1 MTILIV
7 DDKPE
12 NLYLLRVLLGSKGYE
27 VMEASNGKEALAHAG
42 ETPPELII
50 SDILMPVMDGFALC
64 RAWKEDARLASI
76 PFIFYTATY
85 TEPQDEEFALSLGAD
100 RFLVKPQEG
109 SALLGE
115 VESALL
121 AGERARQ
128 QAGRHSQHA
137 TATLTEVSAE
147 VSEQD
152 FYRQYNARLVNKLED
167 KLEEI
172 AQKNRALAAREQS
185 LCEANARLEERVAQ
199 RTRELEAANEELE
212 AFNYSVSHDLRA
224 PLRRVEGFSQA
235 LREEC
240 EGQLSEQGQDHLRR
254 IGKAVGYMGELIDG
268 MLELS
273 RLNHGELLREIVSLS
288 AMAEAVVAKLR
299 EAEPARDVSLCIQS
313 NIVVT
318 GDRRLLGIILD
329 NLLGNAWKFTAKTTQ
344 ARIEFGVVERDGE
357 TVYYVADNGAGFDM
371 AYAGKLFKAF
381 QRLHFAQE
389 FPGIGIGLA
398 SVARCIRRL
407 GGRVWVESEPEKGAT
422 FYFSC

>member
-1 MTILIV
+1 MNILIV

-27 VMEASNGKEALAHAG
+27 VTEASNGKEALERAR
-42 ETPPELII
+42 ETPPGLII

-64 RAWKEDARLASI
+64 RAWKEDARLTPI

-85 TEPQDEEFALSLGAD
+85 TEPKDEKFALSLGAD

-109 SALLGE
+109 SILLGE

-121 AGERARQ
+121 TGGLAGKRS
-128 QAGRHSQHA
+128 HHA
-137 TATLTEVSAE
+137 TATSPEVRAE

-185 LCEANARLEERVAQ
+185 LCEANTRLEERVAQ

-235 LREEC
+235 LQEEC
-240 EGQLSEQGQDHLRR
+240 AGQLSGQGQDHLRR

-288 AMAEAVVAKLR
+288 AMAEAVSAKLR
-299 EAEPARDVSLCIQS
+299 EAEPAREVSLCIQS

-329 NLLGNAWKFTAKTTQ
+329 NLLGNAWKFTAKTAQ
-344 ARIEFGVVERDGE
+344 ARIEFGVTEQDGE
-357 TVYYVADNGAGFDM
+357 TIYYVADNGAGFDM

>member
-1 MTILIV
+1 MNILIV
-7 DDKPE
+7 DDKLE
-12 NLYLLRVLLGSKGYE
+12 NLYLLRVLLGSKGYD
-27 VMEASNGKEALAHAG
+27 VTEATNGKEALERAR
-42 ETPPELII
+42 ETPPALII
-50 SDILMPVMDGFALC
+50 SDILMPVMDGFSLC
-64 RAWKEDARLASI
+64 RAWRADARLASI

-85 TEPQDEEFALSLGAD
+85 TEPKDKAFALSLGAD

-109 SALLGE
+109 HVFLRE
-115 VESALL
+115 VESALS
-121 AGERARQ
+121 AGK
-128 QAGRHSQHA
+128 QAGNRSNHA
-137 TATLTEVSAE
+137 TASSPEEKTEVSE
-147 VSEQD
+147 KD

-240 EGQLSEQGQDHLRR
+240 TGQLSEQGQDHLRR
-254 IGKAVGYMGELIDG
+254 IGRAVGHMSELIDG

-288 AMAEAVVAKLR
+288 AMAEAVSAKLR
-299 EAEPARDVSLCIQS
+299 EAEPAREVSLCIQS

-318 GDRRLLGIILD
+318 GDRRLLSIILD
-329 NLLGNAWKFTAKTTQ
+329 NLLGNAWKFTAKTAQ
-344 ARIEFGVVERDGE
+344 ARIEFGVTERDGKS
-357 TVYYVADNGAGFDM
+357 VYYVADNGAGFDM

-422 FYFSC
+422 FYFTC

>member
-1 MTILIV
+1 MNILIV

-12 NLYLLRVLLGSKGYE
+12 NLYLLRVLLGSKGYG
-27 VMEASNGKEALAHAG
+27 VTEASNGKEALERAR
-42 ETPPELII
+42 ETPPGLII
-50 SDILMPVMDGFALC
+50 SDILMPVMDGFTLC
-64 RAWKEDARLASI
+64 RAWKEDARLTSI

-85 TEPQDEEFALSLGAD
+85 TESKDEEFALSLGAD

-109 SALLGE
+109 KVLLDEVERALLIGE
-115 VESALL
+115 
-121 AGERARQ
+121 
-128 QAGRHSQHA
+128 QAGKRSNHT
-137 TATLTEVSAE
+137 TATLTKVSAE

-288 AMAEAVVAKLR
+288 AMADAVSAKLR
-299 EAEPARDVSLCIQS
+299 EAEPAREVSICIQS
-313 NIVVT
+313 NIVMT

-329 NLLGNAWKFTAKTTQ
+329 NLLGNAWKFTAKTAQ
-344 ARIEFGVVERDGE
+344 ARIEFGVTERDGE
-357 TVYYVADNGAGFDM
+357 TVYFVADNGAGFDM

-381 QRLHFAQE
+381 QRLHFSQE

-422 FYFSC
+422 FYFTC

>member
-1 MTILIV
+1 MNILIV

-12 NLYLLRVLLGSKGYE
+12 NLYLLRVLLGSKGYG
-27 VMEASNGKEALAHAG
+27 VTEASNGKEALERAR
-42 ETPPELII
+42 ETPPGLII
-50 SDILMPVMDGFALC
+50 SDILMPVMDGFTLC
-64 RAWKEDARLASI
+64 RAWKEDARLTSI

-85 TEPQDEEFALSLGAD
+85 TESKDEEFALSLGAD

-109 SALLGE
+109 KVLLDEVERALLIGE
-115 VESALL
+115 
-121 AGERARQ
+121 
-128 QAGRHSQHA
+128 QAGKRSNHT
-137 TATLTEVSAE
+137 TATLTKVSAE

-185 LCEANARLEERVAQ
+185 LCEANARLEDRVAQ

-235 LREEC
+235 LRDEC

-288 AMAEAVVAKLR
+288 AMADAVSAKLR
-299 EAEPARDVSLCIQS
+299 EAEPAREVSICIQS
-313 NIVVT
+313 NIVMT

-329 NLLGNAWKFTAKTTQ
+329 NLLGNAWKFTAKTAQ
-344 ARIEFGVVERDGE
+344 ARIEFGVTERDGE
-357 TVYYVADNGAGFDM
+357 TVYFVADNGAGFDM

-422 FYFSC
+422 FYFTC

>member
-1 MTILIV
+1 MNILIV
-7 DDKPE
+7 DDKLE
-12 NLYLLRVLLGSKGYE
+12 NLYLLRVLLGSKGYD
-27 VMEASNGKEALAHAG
+27 VTEASNGKEALERAR
-42 ETPPELII
+42 ETPPALII

-64 RAWKEDARLASI
+64 RAWRADTRLASI

-85 TEPQDEEFALSLGAD
+85 TEPKDKEFALSLGAA

-109 SALLGE
+109 HVFLHE

-121 AGERARQ
+121 AGE
-128 QAGRHSQHA
+128 QAGNRSNHV
-137 TATLTEVSAE
+137 TAILPEEKTEVSE
-147 VSEQD
+147 KD

-199 RTRELEAANEELE
+199 RTRELEVANEELE

-224 PLRRVEGFSQA
+224 PLRRVEGFNQA
-235 LREEC
+235 LQEEC
-240 EGQLSEQGQDHLRR
+240 AGQLSEQGRDHLRR
-254 IGKAVGYMGELIDG
+254 IGKAVGHMSELIDG

-288 AMAEAVVAKLR
+288 AMAEAVSTKLR
-299 EAEPARDVSLCIQS
+299 ETEPARDVSICIQS

-318 GDRRLLGIILD
+318 GDRRLLSIILD
-329 NLLGNAWKFTAKTTQ
+329 NLLGNAWKFTAKTAQ
-344 ARIEFGVVERDGE
+344 ARIEFGVTERDGKS
-357 TVYYVADNGAGFDM
+357 VYYVADNGAGFDM

-381 QRLHFAQE
+381 QRLHFVQE

-398 SVARCIRRL
+398 SVARCVRRL

-422 FYFSC
+422 FYFTC

>member
-1 MTILIV
+1 MNILIV

-12 NLYLLRVLLGSKGYE
+12 NLYLLRVLLSSKGYG
-27 VMEASNGKEALAHAG
+27 VTEASNGKEALERAR
-42 ETPPELII
+42 ETPPGLII

-64 RAWKEDARLASI
+64 RAWKEDAQFTSI

-85 TEPQDEEFALSLGAD
+85 TEPKDEEFALSLGAD

-109 SALLGE
+109 SVLLSE

-121 AGERARQ
+121 TGERARK
-128 QAGRHSQHA
+128 QAGKRSHHA

-185 LCEANARLEERVAQ
+185 LCEANVRLEERVAQ

-235 LREEC
+235 LQEEC
-240 EGQLSEQGQDHLRR
+240 AGQLSEQGQDHLRR

-288 AMAEAVVAKLR
+288 VMAEAVAAKLR
-299 EAEPARDVSLCIQS
+299 EAEPAREVSLCIQS

-329 NLLGNAWKFTAKTTQ
+329 NLLGNAWKFTAKTAQ
-344 ARIEFGVVERDGE
+344 ARIELGVIERDGE
-357 TVYYVADNGAGFDM
+357 TIYYVADNGAGFDM

-398 SVARCIRRL
+398 SVARCIHRL

-422 FYFSC
+422 FYFTC

>member
-1 MTILIV
+1 MNILIV
-7 DDKPE
+7 DDKLE
-12 NLYLLRVLLGSKGYE
+12 NLYLLRVLLGSKGYN
-27 VMEASNGKEALAHAG
+27 VIEATNGKEALERAR
-42 ETPPELII
+42 ETPPALII

-64 RAWKEDARLASI
+64 RAWKEDAQLTSI

-85 TEPQDEEFALSLGAD
+85 TEPKDKEFALSLGAD

-109 SALLGE
+109 QVFLRE
-115 VESALL
+115 VEGALSA
-121 AGERARQ
+121 GK
-128 QAGRHSQHA
+128 QAGNRSNHA
-137 TATLTEVSAE
+137 TAALPEEKTEVSE
-147 VSEQD
+147 KD

-240 EGQLSEQGQDHLRR
+240 GGQLSELGRDHLLR
-254 IGKAVGYMGELIDG
+254 IGRAVGHMSELIDG

-288 AMAEAVVAKLR
+288 AMAEAVSAKLR
-299 EAEPARDVSLCIQS
+299 ETEPGREVSLCIQS

-318 GDRRLLGIILD
+318 GDRRLLSIILD

-344 ARIEFGVVERDGE
+344 ARIEFGVTERDGKS
-357 TVYYVADNGAGFDM
+357 VYYVADNGAGFDM

-422 FYFSC
+422 FYFTC

>member
-1 MTILIV
+1 MNILIV
-7 DDKPE
+7 DDKLE
-12 NLYLLRVLLGSKGYE
+12 NLYLLRVLLGSKGYN
-27 VMEASNGKEALAHAG
+27 VIEATNGKEALERAR
-42 ETPPELII
+42 ETPPGLIV

-64 RAWKEDARLASI
+64 RAWRADARLASI

-85 TEPQDEEFALSLGAD
+85 TEPKDKEFALSLGAD

-109 SALLGE
+109 HVFLRE
-115 VESALL
+115 VESALS
-121 AGERARQ
+121 AGK
-128 QAGRHSQHA
+128 QAGNRSNHA
-137 TATLTEVSAE
+137 AATLPEEKTEVSE
-147 VSEQD
+147 KD

-224 PLRRVEGFSQA
+224 PLRRVEGFNQA

-240 EGQLSEQGQDHLRR
+240 EGQLSEQGRDHLRR
-254 IGKAVGYMGELIDG
+254 IGRAVGHMSELIDG

-288 AMAEAVVAKLR
+288 AMAEAVSAKLR
-299 EAEPARDVSLCIQS
+299 EAEPAREVSLCIQS

-329 NLLGNAWKFTAKTTQ
+329 NLLGNAWKFTAKTAQ
-344 ARIEFGVVERDGE
+344 ARIEFGVTERDGKS
-357 TVYYVADNGAGFDM
+357 VYYVADNGAGFDM

-422 FYFSC
+422 FYFTC

>member
-1 MTILIV
+1 MNILIV
-7 DDKPE
+7 DDKLE
-12 NLYLLRVLLGSKGYE
+12 NLYLLRVLLGSKGYD
-27 VMEASNGKEALAHAG
+27 VTEASNGEEALECAR
-42 ETPPELII
+42 ETPPALII

-64 RAWKEDARLASI
+64 RVWKADARLASI

-85 TEPQDEEFALSLGAD
+85 TEPKDKEFALSLGAD

-109 SALLGE
+109 HVFLRE

-121 AGERARQ
+121 AGKP
-128 QAGRHSQHA
+128 AGNRSNHA
-137 TATLTEVSAE
+137 MATLPEEKTEVSE
-147 VSEQD
+147 KD

-172 AQKNRALAAREQS
+172 AQKNRILAAREQS

-240 EGQLSEQGQDHLRR
+240 KGQLSEQGRDHLQR
-254 IGKAVGYMGELIDG
+254 IGKAVGHMSELIDG

-288 AMAEAVVAKLR
+288 AMAEAVSAKLR
-299 EAEPARDVSLCIQS
+299 ETEPAREVSIGIQS

-329 NLLGNAWKFTAKTTQ
+329 NLLGNAWKFTAKTAQ
-344 ARIEFGVVERDGE
+344 ARIEFGVTEREGE
-357 TVYYVADNGAGFDM
+357 SVYYVADNGAGFDM

-407 GGRVWVESEPEKGAT
+407 GGRVWVESEPEKGTT
-422 FYFSC
+422 FYFTC